1 MEFVYVGKIVNT
13 HGIKGEVRIVSDFEK
28 KDLIFNIGS
37 TLYVGKQKE
46 VIEVDSYRKHKNF
59 DMITFNKITN
69 INDVLKYKGLNVY
82 IDRDSLNLNKEE
94 YLMSDLIDMD
104 VYFNDEHIGKI
115 NDIEKNGLNVLM
127 VIGNKLIPHNKHFI
141 KSVSLENKKVILE
154 NVEGLL

>member
-127 VIGNKLIPHNKHFI
+127 VIGNKLIPYNKHFI

>member
-13 HGIKGEVRIVSDFEK
+13 HGIKGEVRIISDFEK
-28 KDLIFNIGS
+28 KDLIFNIGC
-37 TLYVGKQKE
+37 TLYLGKQKE
-46 VIEVDSYRKHKNF
+46 VIEIDSYRKHKNF

-104 VYFNDEHIGKI
+104 VYFKEEYIGKI
-115 NDIEKNGLNVLM
+115 NDIEKNGLNILM
-127 VIGNKLIPHNKHFI
+127 VIGNKLIPYNKHFI

>member
-13 HGIKGEVRIVSDFEK
+13 HGIKGEVRIISDFEK

-46 VIEVDSYRKHKNF
+46 VIEIDSYRKHKNF

-69 INDVLKYKGLNVY
+69 INEVLKYKGLNVY
-82 IDRDSLNLNKEE
+82 VSRDSLNLNDEE

-104 VYFNDEHIGKI
+104 VYFKEEYIGKI
-115 NDIEKNGLNVLM
+115 NDIEKNGLNILM
-127 VIGNKLIPHNKHFI
+127 VIGNKLIPYNKHFI

>member
-46 VIEVDSYRKHKNF
+46 DIEVDSYRKHKNF

-104 VYFNDEHIGKI
+104 VYFKDEHIGKI

-127 VIGNKLIPHNKHFI
+127 VIGNKLIPYNKHFI

>member
-127 VIGNKLIPHNKHFI
+127 VIGNKLIPYNKHFI
-141 KSVSLENKKVILE
+141 KSVSLENKKIILE